1 MLIAACHTEASGWT
15 EVHDLERLSDLR
27 AEAGTLLW
35 AEADLA
41 SLNEEDIALIAEEFG
56 LHPLAVEDAQHPWQ
70 RPKVEFYAD
79 HTFLVVHQLDEEGGQ
94 LEATQIACFLGQR
107 YVLTIHAGARRVI
120 DDAKARWET
129 ASKETEG
136 GPGFLMHALLDA
148 LVDDY
153 QSMADRLENEIEDL
167 EEIVLEAPDAPI
179 QRQLY
184 SVKQRIARLRR
195 YALPA
200 SRVLD
205 SFVDPGRE
213 EMYSPETEHLFSDV
227 RDHLLRIGEQIRN
240 VDELTQAVLD
250 LTRAEQMQRLNEV
263 TKRLTGWAAIIAI
276 PTFIASVYGM
286 NFALVPEEQSLS
298 GFFFALGLMVTSS
311 IVLYLFFKRRRWI

>member
-1 MLIAACHTEASGWT
+1 MLVAACHTEATGWT
-15 EVHDLERLSDLR
+15 EVRDLERLSDLR

-41 SLNEEDIALIAEEFG
+41 SLTEEEVALIAEEFG

-70 RPKVEFYAD
+70 RPKIDFYED
-79 HTFLVVHQLDEEGGQ
+79 HVFLVVHQLDLKEDQ
-94 LEATQIACFLGQR
+94 LEATQLACFVGKR

-120 DDAKARWET
+120 EETKERWKRTPKDADDN
-129 ASKETEG
+129 AS
-136 GPGFLMHALLDA
+136 FLMHALLDA

-153 QSMADRLENEIEDL
+153 QAMADGLENEIEDL
-167 EEIVLEAPDAPI
+167 EEIVLETPDVSI

-195 YALPA
+195 YALPS

-205 SFVDPGRE
+205 TFIEPDHELYV
-213 EMYSPETEHLFSDV
+213 PEAEALFADV
-227 RDHLLRIGEQIRN
+227 HDHLLRIGEQIRN

-250 LTRAEQMQRLNEV
+250 LTRAEQAQRLNEV
-263 TKRLTGWAAIIAI
+263 TKRLTGWAAIIAV
-276 PTFIASVYGM
+276 PTWIASVYGM
-286 NFALVPEEQSLS
+286 NFALVPDEGSMV
-298 GFFFALGLMVTSS
+298 GFLFALASMLTSG
-311 IVLYLFFKRRRWI
+311 IILYVFFRRRRWI

>member
-15 EVHDLERLSDLR
+15 EVRDLERLSDLR
-27 AEAGTLLW
+27 AKAGNLLW

-41 SLNEEDIALIAEEFG
+41 SLDEDDIALIAEEFG

-70 RPKVEFYAD
+70 RPKIEFYDD
-79 HTFLVVHQLDEEGGQ
+79 HTFLVVHQLDEVEDQ
-94 LEATQIACFLGQR
+94 LEATQIACFIGER
-107 YVLTIHAGARRVI
+107 YVLTIHAGAKRVI
-120 DDAKARWET
+120 EESKARWEKV
-129 ASKETEG
+129 SKKAKG
-136 GPGFLMHALLDA
+136 GSGLLIHALLDA

-167 EEIVLEAPDAPI
+167 EELVLETPDVPI

-205 SFVDPGRE
+205 SYVEPGRE
-213 EMYSPETEHLFSDV
+213 ELFAPETEPLFTDV
-227 RDHLLRIGEQIRN
+227 RDHLLRIDEQVRN
-240 VDELTQAVLD
+240 VDDLTQAVLD
-250 LTRAEQMQRLNEV
+250 FTRAEQMHRLNEV
-263 TKRLTGWAAIIAI
+263 TKRLTGWAAVIAV
-276 PTFIASVYGM
+276 PTWIASVYGM
-286 NFALVPEEQSLS
+286 NFALIPEEQSMS
-298 GFFFALGLMVTSS
+298 GFFFALGLMVATGV
-311 IVLYLFFKRRRWI
+311 VLYLFFRRRRWI

>member
-27 AEAGTLLW
+27 AEAGHLLW
-35 AEADLA
+35 AETDLA
-41 SLNEEDIALIAEEFG
+41 SLDDDDIALIAEEFG

-70 RPKVEFYAD
+70 RPKIDFYDD
-79 HTFLVVHQLDEEGGQ
+79 HTFVVVHQLDEIDEQ
-94 LEATQIACFLGQR
+94 LEATQIACFIGKR
-107 YVLTIHAGARRVI
+107 YVLTIHAGAKRI
-120 DDAKARWET
+120 LDESKARWDK
-129 ASKETEG
+129 AKKKR

-153 QSMADRLENEIEDL
+153 QALADRLENEIEDL
-167 EEIVLEAPDAPI
+167 EELVLETPDVPI

-184 SVKQRIARLRR
+184 TVKQRIARLRR

-213 EMYSPETEHLFSDV
+213 EMYLPEAEALFSDV
-227 RDHLLRIGEQIRN
+227 RDHVVRIGEQLRN
-240 VDELTQAVLD
+240 VDDLTQAVLD
-250 LTRAEQMQRLNEV
+250 LTRAEQMQRLNDV
-263 TKRLTGWAAIIAI
+263 TKRLTGWAAIIAV
-276 PTFIASVYGM
+276 PTWIASVYGM
-286 NFALVPEEQSLS
+286 NFALIPEEQSLI
-298 GFFFALGLMVTSS
+298 GFFFALCLMVVTA
-311 IVLYLFFKRRRWI
+311 IGLYIFFRRRRWI

>member
-41 SLNEEDIALIAEEFG
+41 SLTEEDVRLIAEEFG

-70 RPKVEFYAD
+70 RPKIDFYQD
-79 HTFLVVHQLDEEGGQ
+79 HVFLVVHQLDHHADQ
-94 LEATQIACFLGQR
+94 LEATQLACFVGKR
-107 YVLTIHAGARRVI
+107 YVLTIHAGATRVI
-120 DDAKARWET
+120 EETKARWKRT
-129 ASKETEG
+129 SKEADDSAS
-136 GPGFLMHALLDA
+136 FLMHALLDA

-153 QSMADRLENEIEDL
+153 QAMADRLENEIEDL
-167 EEIVLEAPDAPI
+167 EEIVLETPEVPI

-200 SRVLD
+200 SRV
-205 SFVDPGRE
+205 VDTFIEPDHE
-213 EMYSPETEHLFSDV
+213 LYIPEAEALYSDV

-240 VDELTQAVLD
+240 VDELAQAVLD
-250 LTRAEQMQRLNEV
+250 LTRAEQAQRLNEV
-263 TKRLTGWAAIIAI
+263 TKRLTGWAAIIAV
-276 PTFIASVYGM
+276 PTYIASVYGM
-286 NFALVPEEQSLS
+286 NFALLPEEESLS
-298 GFFFALGLMVTSS
+298 GFFFALGLMIVSGV
-311 IVLYLFFKRRRWI
+311 VLYLFFKRRRWI